1 MVGQASSRSRGLPGS
16 GPGGVSSSLPTLVRR
31 YLHAPSV
38 AQREQGS
45 AGLERY
51 GGFIQSVLSVGGKVF
66 LVIIKIQMTNIY

>member
-1 MVGQASSRSRGLPGS
+1 MWAC
-16 GPGGVSSSLPTLVRR
+16 GVSSSLLTLVRR

-51 GGFIQSVLSVGGKVF
+51 GGFIYSLLSLGGGVF
-66 LVIIKIQMTNIY
+66 LVIIKVQMTIFTEHLLKTV